1 MDCATITQATL
12 YMTAVHASHLIS
24 LDWTGLPTAQK
35 TDISRLRQLVLLTG
49 YFYRSLCSHTQV
61 LAGLHRG
68 ASTSRSKLTSVL
80 AVYVRSAAPSRPAG
94 WL

>member
-1 MDCATITQATL
+1 MDCAVITQATL

-49 YFYRSLCSHTQV
+49 YLYRSLCSHTQV
-61 LAGLHRG
+61 MGRSSQGGQHLPIQAHI
-68 ASTSRSKLTSVL
+68 STGCLR
-80 AVYVRSAAPSRPAG
+80 
-94 WL
+94 

>member
-1 MDCATITQATL
+1 MFHNQGKELCGAMDCATITQATL

-61 LAGLHRG
+61 MGRSSQGGQHLPIQAHI
-68 ASTSRSKLTSVL
+68 STGCLR
-80 AVYVRSAAPSRPAG
+80 
-94 WL
+94 